1 MKVLSLAVAVTAVL
15 ALTACDDG
23 GWFANNAP
31 NTSGPV
37 RTGPM
42 GGTDRQMA
50 VATPTSQMTS
60 EYVVRAAMSDMYEIE
75 AGRLAAQKAR
85 DQRVKNF
92 AQMMVADHTDSS
104 ARLRQAIPQG
114 VTMNIPSQL
123 DAEHQAKLAQLRNAG
138 AGAGFD
144 RLYMQQQVM
153 AHEQAL
159 ALHQN
164 YARAGDNPALQN
176 VATMVAPVVEGHLRQ
191 ARSLAR

>member
-1 MKVLSLAVAVTAVL
+1 MKVISLAAAVAAAL
-15 ALTACDDG
+15 ALTACEDG

-31 NTSGPV
+31 TTSGPV

-50 VATPTSQMTS
+50 VASSMSQMTS
-60 EYVVRAAMSDMYEIE
+60 DYVTWAAMSDMYEIE

-85 DQRVKNF
+85 NPRVKNF
-92 AQMMVADHTDSS
+92 AQMMVTDHTSS
-104 ARLRQAIPQG
+104 SQRLQQAMPSG
-114 VTMNIPSQL
+114 LTMNMPTQL
-123 DAEHQAKLAQLRNAG
+123 DAEHQAKLSQLQNAP

-144 RLYMQQQVM
+144 RMYLQQQVM

-164 YARAGDNPALQN
+164 YGRAGDVPALRN
-176 VATMVAPVVEGHLRQ
+176 VATSVAPVVETHLRE
-191 ARSLAR
+191 ARTLAR